1 MPNLASSPQ
10 HILLSLTGLALTGF
24 LALTYLAFHQ
34 PMFYQATAVLA
45 ANASKVTSD
54 TTIIHHQSHHPLS
67 HPNSHQNHY
76 QNQQHQQAKQH
87 NHQADG
93 ESASSPSQNAIF
105 KSKSPVSSE
114 QNSRLV
120 DALLVM
126 GGIGCHWFKYSLK
139 NAIIEQFQV
148 IIQYARPSK
157 YANLNPTFFVI
168 FLD

>member
-34 PMFYQATAVLA
+34 PTSVSA
-45 ANASKVTSD
+45 ANASIVTSD
-54 TTIIHHQSHHPLS
+54 TMV
-67 HPNSHQNHY
+67 SHQNHY

-93 ESASSPSQNAIF
+93 DSASSPSQNAIF

-126 GGIGCHWFKYSLK
+126 GGIGCH
-139 NAIIEQFQV
+139 
-148 IIQYARPSK
+148 
-157 YANLNPTFFVI
+157 
-168 FLD
+168 

>member
-1 MPNLASSPQ
+1 
-10 HILLSLTGLALTGF
+10 
-24 LALTYLAFHQ
+24 
-34 PMFYQATAVLA
+34 MFYQATAVLA
-45 ANASKVTSD
+45 ANAITVTSD
-54 TTIIHHQSHHPLS
+54 TMVSHHQSHHPLS
-67 HPNSHQNHY
+67 HPNSY
-76 QNQQHQQAKQH
+76 QNQQLKQH

-93 ESASSPSQNAIF
+93 ESANSPSQNAIF
-105 KSKSPVSSE
+105 ESKSPAKSPVSSE

-139 NAIIEQFQV
+139 NATIAQFQV

-157 YANLNPTFFVI
+157 YANLNPTFFMI

>member
-10 HILLSLTGLALTGF
+10 HTLLLLKGLALTGLALTGF

-34 PMFYQATAVLA
+34 PTSVLA
-45 ANASKVTSD
+45 AHASTATSD
-54 TTIIHHQSHHPLS
+54 TMVS

-76 QNQQHQQAKQH
+76 QNQQPKQH

-126 GGIGCHWFKYSLK
+126 GGLGCH
-139 NAIIEQFQV
+139 
-148 IIQYARPSK
+148 
-157 YANLNPTFFVI
+157 
-168 FLD
+168 

>member
-1 MPNLASSPQ
+1 MPNLALSSQ
-10 HILLSLTGLALTGF
+10 HTLLSLTGLALTGF

-34 PMFYQATAVLA
+34 PTSVLA

-54 TTIIHHQSHHPLS
+54 TMVS

-76 QNQQHQQAKQH
+76 QNQQPKQH

-105 KSKSPVSSE
+105 ERPVKSSAKSPIPSE

-126 GGIGCHWFKYSLK
+126 GGIGCH
-139 NAIIEQFQV
+139 
-148 IIQYARPSK
+148 
-157 YANLNPTFFVI
+157 
-168 FLD
+168 

>member
-1 MPNLASSPQ
+1 MPNLASSP
-10 HILLSLTGLALTGF
+10 HHTLLSLTGLALTGF

-45 ANASKVTSD
+45 ANAITVTSD
-54 TTIIHHQSHHPLS
+54 TMVSHHQSHHLVS
-67 HPNSHQNHY
+67 HPNSY
-76 QNQQHQQAKQH
+76 QSQQPKQH

-93 ESASSPSQNAIF
+93 DSASSPSQNAIF

-126 GGIGCHWFKYSLK
+126 GGIGCH
-139 NAIIEQFQV
+139 
-148 IIQYARPSK
+148 
-157 YANLNPTFFVI
+157 
-168 FLD
+168 

>member
-1 MPNLASSPQ
+1 MPNLVSSP
-10 HILLSLTGLALTGF
+10 HHTLLLLTGLALTGF

-45 ANASKVTSD
+45 ANARKVTSD
-54 TTIIHHQSHHPLS
+54 TMISHHQSHYPLS
-67 HPNSHQNHY
+67 HLNSHQS
-76 QNQQHQQAKQH
+76 QQPKQH

-105 KSKSPVSSE
+105 ERPVKSSVKSPVSSE

-126 GGIGCHWFKYSLK
+126 GGIGCH
-139 NAIIEQFQV
+139 
-148 IIQYARPSK
+148 
-157 YANLNPTFFVI
+157 
-168 FLD
+168 

>member
-1 MPNLASSPQ
+1 MPNLASSP
-10 HILLSLTGLALTGF
+10 HHTLLSLTGLALTGLALTGF

-34 PMFYQATAVLA
+34 PTSVLA
-45 ANASKVTSD
+45 ANASKATSE

-76 QNQQHQQAKQH
+76 QNQQHQQPKQH

-93 ESASSPSQNAIF
+93 ESASSSSQNAIF
-105 KSKSPVSSE
+105 ERPVKSHAKSPVSSE

-126 GGIGCHWFKYSLK
+126 GGIGCH
-139 NAIIEQFQV
+139 
-148 IIQYARPSK
+148 
-157 YANLNPTFFVI
+157 
-168 FLD
+168 

>member
-1 MPNLASSPQ
+1 MPNLASSP
-10 HILLSLTGLALTGF
+10 HHALLLLKRLALTGLALTGF

-34 PMFYQATAVLA
+34 PMFYQPTAVLA
-45 ANASKVTSD
+45 ANATIVTSD
-54 TTIIHHQSHHPLS
+54 TMVSHYPLS

-76 QNQQHQQAKQH
+76 QNQQLKQH

-105 KSKSPVSSE
+105 KSKRPAKSPVSSQ

-126 GGIGCHWFKYSLK
+126 GGIGCH
-139 NAIIEQFQV
+139 
-148 IIQYARPSK
+148 
-157 YANLNPTFFVI
+157 
-168 FLD
+168 

>member
-1 MPNLASSPQ
+1 MPNLASSP
-10 HILLSLTGLALTGF
+10 HHALLSLTGLALTGF

-45 ANASKVTSD
+45 ANATIVTSD
-54 TTIIHHQSHHPLS
+54 TMVSH
-67 HPNSHQNHY
+67 
-76 QNQQHQQAKQH
+76 QNQQHQQPKQH

-93 ESASSPSQNAIF
+93 ESASSPSRNAIF
-105 KSKSPVSSE
+105 KRPIKSPAKSPIPSE

-139 NAIIEQFQV
+139 NARIEQFQV
-148 IIQYARPSK
+148 IIQYAHPSK
-157 YANLNPTFFVI
+157 YANLNHTFFMI

>member
-76 QNQQHQQAKQH
+76 QNQQAKQH

-93 ESASSPSQNAIF
+93 DSASSPSQNAIF

-126 GGIGCHWFKYSLK
+126 GGIGCH
-139 NAIIEQFQV
+139 
-148 IIQYARPSK
+148 
-157 YANLNPTFFVI
+157 
-168 FLD
+168 

>member
-1 MPNLASSPQ
+1 MPNLASSP
-10 HILLSLTGLALTGF
+10 HHELLSLTGLALTGF

-45 ANASKVTSD
+45 ANATIVTSD
-54 TTIIHHQSHHPLS
+54 TMVSH
-67 HPNSHQNHY
+67 
-76 QNQQHQQAKQH
+76 QNQQHQQPKQH

-105 KSKSPVSSE
+105 KSKRPAKSPVSSQ

-126 GGIGCHWFKYSLK
+126 GGLGCH
-139 NAIIEQFQV
+139 
-148 IIQYARPSK
+148 
-157 YANLNPTFFVI
+157 
-168 FLD
+168 

>member
-1 MPNLASSPQ
+1 MPNLASSP
-10 HILLSLTGLALTGF
+10 HHTLLSLTGLALTGF

-34 PMFYQATAVLA
+34 PTSVLA
-45 ANASKVTSD
+45 ANASTATSD
-54 TTIIHHQSHHPLS
+54 TMVSHHPLS

-76 QNQQHQQAKQH
+76 QNQQPKQY

-105 KSKSPVSSE
+105 KSKSPAKSPVSSE

-126 GGIGCHWFKYSLK
+126 GGIGCH
-139 NAIIEQFQV
+139 
-148 IIQYARPSK
+148 
-157 YANLNPTFFVI
+157 
-168 FLD
+168 

>member
-1 MPNLASSPQ
+1 MPNLASSP
-10 HILLSLTGLALTGF
+10 HHTLLSLTGLALTGF

-45 ANASKVTSD
+45 ANASTATSD
-54 TTIIHHQSHHPLS
+54 TMVSHHPLN
-67 HPNSHQNHY
+67 HPNSY
-76 QNQQHQQAKQH
+76 QSQQPKQH

-105 KSKSPVSSE
+105 KSKSPAKSPIPSE

-126 GGIGCHWFKYSLK
+126 GGIGCH
-139 NAIIEQFQV
+139 
-148 IIQYARPSK
+148 
-157 YANLNPTFFVI
+157 
-168 FLD
+168 

>member
-34 PMFYQATAVLA
+34 PTSVLA
-45 ANASKVTSD
+45 ANAITVTSD
-54 TTIIHHQSHHPLS
+54 TMVSHHQSHHPLS
-67 HPNSHQNHY
+67 YLNSHQNHY
-76 QNQQHQQAKQH
+76 QNQQHQQPKQH
-87 NHQADG
+87 KHQADG
-93 ESASSPSQNAIF
+93 ESASSPARNAIF

-126 GGIGCHWFKYSLK
+126 GGIGCH
-139 NAIIEQFQV
+139 
-148 IIQYARPSK
+148 
-157 YANLNPTFFVI
+157 
-168 FLD
+168 

>member
-1 MPNLASSPQ
+1 MPTLASSP
-10 HILLSLTGLALTGF
+10 HHTLLLLIGLALTGF

-45 ANASKVTSD
+45 ANASIVTSD
-54 TTIIHHQSHHPLS
+54 TMVSHHPLS

-76 QNQQHQQAKQH
+76 QNQQHQQPKQH

-105 KSKSPVSSE
+105 KSKSPAKSPIPSE

-126 GGIGCHWFKYSLK
+126 GGIGCH
-139 NAIIEQFQV
+139 
-148 IIQYARPSK
+148 
-157 YANLNPTFFVI
+157 
-168 FLD
+168 

>member
-1 MPNLASSPQ
+1 MPNLASSP
-10 HILLSLTGLALTGF
+10 HHTLLSLTGLALTGF

-34 PMFYQATAVLA
+34 PTSVSA
-45 ANASKVTSD
+45 ANAIIVTSD
-54 TTIIHHQSHHPLS
+54 TMVSHHQSHHPLG
-67 HPNSHQNHY
+67 HPNSHQNQY
-76 QNQQHQQAKQH
+76 QNQQSKQH

-126 GGIGCHWFKYSLK
+126 GGLGCH
-139 NAIIEQFQV
+139 
-148 IIQYARPSK
+148 
-157 YANLNPTFFVI
+157 
-168 FLD
+168 

>member
-76 QNQQHQQAKQH
+76 QNQQPKQY

-126 GGIGCHWFKYSLK
+126 GGIGCH
-139 NAIIEQFQV
+139 
-148 IIQYARPSK
+148 
-157 YANLNPTFFVI
+157 
-168 FLD
+168 

>member
-1 MPNLASSPQ
+1 MPNLASSP
-10 HILLSLTGLALTGF
+10 HHTLLLLKGLALTGF

-45 ANASKVTSD
+45 ANATIVTSD
-54 TTIIHHQSHHPLS
+54 TMVSH
-67 HPNSHQNHY
+67 
-76 QNQQHQQAKQH
+76 QNQQHQQPKQH

-105 KSKSPVSSE
+105 KSKSPAKSPVSSE

-126 GGIGCHWFKYSLK
+126 GGIGCH
-139 NAIIEQFQV
+139 
-148 IIQYARPSK
+148 
-157 YANLNPTFFVI
+157 
-168 FLD
+168 